1 MGKIQSI
8 ASQRQE
14 VKQRPNVTQQ
24 DWFFLPLSQQRSKKG
39 AANLLNQ
46 TLLSQSSITK
56 NKDEKCLGF
65 PILPNGHTPKIQI
78 NSSRLSPGSAFQQ
91 SNKLV
96 SVSLQILKEELE
108 CVSRKHC
115 ILELWRQAN
124 KKCSDVTVRNGHIKP
139 QGKYDSEK
147 QLSDHP
153 GDFIISGMT
162 TCGPHKAEQ
171 AARRLFFFC
180 DQRGSGEELK
190 HLGAPASFYSI
201 IFSMSTFKIKKNA
214 FLCYII
220 TTFALL
226 SCKEWENDC
235 FLTVPPAYVCNILIW
250 KFWLELMIVHICT
263 AAWSCAFNLQ
273 YAGIKAVRAAD
284 YPLCTKPVPPQ
295 LLRSH

>member
-8 ASQRQE
+8 ASRRQE

-78 NSSRLSPGSAFQQ
+78 NSSCLSPGSAFQQ

-153 GDFIISGMT
+153 GDFTISGMT

-171 AARRLFFFC
+171 AARRLFFLWSKRLWRRAEASGGSSQFLFNYFFYVNFQ
-180 DQRGSGEELK
+180 DQEKCVLVLYNNHICLIKLQRMRKWL
-190 HLGAPASFYSI
+190 
-201 IFSMSTFKIKKNA
+201 FSHRT
-214 FLCYII
+214 
-220 TTFALL
+220 
-226 SCKEWENDC
+226 SCLRVQYPDLEVLTWANDC
-235 FLTVPPAYVCNILIW
+235 SHLHCCL
-250 KFWLELMIVHICT
+250 K
-263 AAWSCAFNLQ
+263 
-273 YAGIKAVRAAD
+273 
-284 YPLCTKPVPPQ
+284 LC
-295 LLRSH
+295 L

>member
-1 MGKIQSI
+1 MIQKSSCQI
-8 ASQRQE
+8 TQE
-14 VKQRPNVTQQ
+14 IS
-24 DWFFLPLSQQRSKKG
+24 PLVVW
-39 AANLLNQ
+39 
-46 TLLSQSSITK
+46 
-56 NKDEKCLGF
+56 
-65 PILPNGHTPKIQI
+65 PPVGHTRQSKQHG
-78 NSSRLSPGSAFQQ
+78 GS
-91 SNKLV
+91 
-96 SVSLQILKEELE
+96 
-108 CVSRKHC
+108 
-115 ILELWRQAN
+115 
-124 KKCSDVTVRNGHIKP
+124 
-139 QGKYDSEK
+139 
-147 QLSDHP
+147 
-153 GDFIISGMT
+153 
-162 TCGPHKAEQ
+162 
-171 AARRLFFFC
+171 FFC